1 MHKYKNVV
9 NKILLILNQH
19 LLLLCYHMHINLS
32 NVTTILL
39 TRLLS
44 PVNKVALNVLNMKC
58 ILTVVLTSDAGLSSI
73 LDSGSGRK
81 ES

>member
-1 MHKYKNVV
+1 M
-9 NKILLILNQH
+9 LLQ
-19 LLLLCYHMHINLS
+19 CYHVHIKLS
-32 NVTTILL
+32 NVTMIPL

-73 LDSGSGRK
+73 LDSSPGRN
-81 ES
+81 ESEVILMHIRK